1 VFICSRLLLS
11 VFFFFFAFKADG
23 RIQPVMGRVP
33 YRLTTLFVPLVALPL
48 AAAFASIHPS
58 FALVRGF
65 QPGFVA
71 PTLSRKVLRTRQPQL
86 RMNLFQVFNGMRG
99 GGSAGSSAS
108 PSLLPSAFHDAAP
121 SWDSL
126 EAMAKATSAG
136 TRLYAEQ
143 TARAA
148 GSGPAHCKNKIR
160 LFGKAEKD
168 VRVVLYRDHAAW
180 CPYCQKVWLLL
191 EEKRIPYRIEHINMR
206 SYGEKPDWFLEKMP
220 SGMLPVVEIDGTM
233 VTESIRIMQ
242 VLDQLDDTIPM
253 LPRGDKEVN
262 LACSTGTKISKF
274 RY

>member
-1 VFICSRLLLS
+1 
-11 VFFFFFAFKADG
+11 
-23 RIQPVMGRVP
+23 MGRVS
-33 YRLTTLFVPLVALPL
+33 YRLTNLFVPLVALPL
-48 AAAFASIHPS
+48 AAAFASIRPS

-65 QPGFVA
+65 QPGCVA
-71 PTLSRKVLRTRQPQL
+71 PTLSRKAVLRTRQPQL
-86 RMNLFQVFNGMRG
+86 RMNLFQAFNGMRG

-108 PSLLPSAFHDAAP
+108 PSLLPSAFHDTAP

-126 EAMAKATSAG
+126 EAMAKVSSAG

-160 LFGKAEKD
+160 LFGKSEND
-168 VRVVLYRDHAAW
+168 VRVVLYRDHAGW
-180 CPYCQKVWLLL
+180 CPYCQKVWMLL

-220 SGMLPVVEIDGTM
+220 SGMLPVVEIDGKM

-262 LACSTGTKISKF
+262 IACSTGTKISNF